1 MDKKIENN
9 EDNLLED
16 SLNELEQQLNIK
28 LNEKNIVDN
37 QSPKEVNLLQE
48 DFYAN

>member
-28 LNEKNIVDN
+28 LNEKNIVEN
-37 QSPKEVNLLQE
+37 Q
-48 DFYAN
+48 

>member
-1 MDKKIENN
+1 MDKKIEKN

-37 QSPKEVNLLQE
+37 Q
-48 DFYAN
+48 

>member
-1 MDKKIENN
+1 MDKNFEKN

-28 LNEKNIVDN
+28 FNEKNIVDN
-37 QSPKEVNLLQE
+37 
-48 DFYAN
+48 Y

>member
-37 QSPKEVNLLQE
+37 Q
-48 DFYAN
+48 